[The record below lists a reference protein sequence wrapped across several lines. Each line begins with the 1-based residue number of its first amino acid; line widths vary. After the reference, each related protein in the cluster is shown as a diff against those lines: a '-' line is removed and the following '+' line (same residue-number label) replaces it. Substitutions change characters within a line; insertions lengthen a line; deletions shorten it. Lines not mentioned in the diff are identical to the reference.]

1 MNSHRF
7 AALVLG
13 VVLLAAPSFG
23 QDNIG
28 HERHLHRHNDKHPAA
43 PDASRFTTSRD
54 AAAILPLP
62 HEEDAFFFVVFGD
75 RTGGPTEGVS
85 VLADA
90 VRDTNLLEPDLVM
103 TVGDLVEGY
112 NTREPWMKQMEEF
125 KGIMDR
131 LICPWFPVPGNHDI
145 YWRGAGAPKGEHE
158 QDYEK
163 NFGPLWYAFE
173 HKNCWF
179 ISLYSDEGN
188 PETGEKSISKPESQ
202 RMSEEQFNWLRDTLE
217 RTKSADHVFLFL
229 HHPRWLKG
237 NYGDDWEKVH
247 QLLRSA
253 GNVTAVFGGH
263 IHRMRSDGPRDG
275 IEYIT
280 LATVGGGQSGAVPDA
295 GWLHHILV
303 VTVRKQQVALAAIP
317 VGEVMDV
324 REITGQ
330 LADEANLVSNTPATV
345 TGEVVLGS
353 DGSADS
359 VVQVALSNPGTRDI
373 DVTVTPDSD
382 DSRWVFSPDH
392 AHGRIGPGESRTFD
406 FGVRRI
412 TPSIDIAYREPVLY
426 VQRELLA
433 PGHRYEVPERAVPI
447 PVAVNLTPPAI
458 PAGEMAM
465 SMSDGPLVVPSD
477 SINLPDGPI
486 TLECWFSA
494 ERFAQRTGLL
504 AKTESSDYGIFVNS
518 GRPSWSVFVGDSYLE
533 LTAGDALSAG
543 TWHHV
548 AGVYDG
554 REARLYVNGKL
565 VASEARAG
573 ERRTNSLP
581 LMIGADVDGR
591 GNPTSAFDGLIDSV
605 RLSAKAEYAGESFA
619 PARRA
624 VSTPE
629 SVLVLN
635 FDGLVGPWLFD
646 ESPRARHPRAR
657 GVPTVPAR

>member
-1 MNSHRF
+1 MISHRF

-13 VVLLAAPSFG
+13 VALLAGPALG

-43 PDASRFTTSRD
+43 PDASRFTTSRE
-54 AAAILPLP
+54 AAATLPLP

-75 RTGGPTEGVS
+75 RTGGPAGGVS

-103 TVGDLVEGY
+103 TVGDLIEGY

-125 KGIMDR
+125 KGIMDQ

-145 YWRGAGAPKGEHE
+145 YWRGDGAPKGEHE

-202 RMSEEQFNWLRDTLE
+202 RMSEEQFNWLRDMLVKTS
-217 RTKSADHVFLFL
+217 SADHVFVFV

-247 QLLRSA
+247 QLLKSA

-295 GWLHHILV
+295 GWLHHINV

-330 LADEANLVSNTPATV
+330 LADEANLISNTPAAV
-345 TGEVVLGS
+345 TGEVALGS

-359 VVQVALSNPGTRDI
+359 VVQVALTNPGTRDI

-382 DSRWVFSPDH
+382 DSRWIFSPDH
-392 AHGRIGPGESRTFD
+392 AHGRIGPGESRTFRI
-406 FGVRRI
+406 GVRRI
-412 TPSIDIAYREPVLY
+412 TPSIDVAYREPLLY

-433 PGHRYEVPERAVPI
+433 PGHRYEIPERAVSI
-447 PVAVNLTPPAI
+447 PVTVSLTPPAI

-465 SMSDGPLVVPSD
+465 SMASGPLVIPSD
-477 SINLPDGPI
+477 SIDLPDGPI
-486 TLECWFSA
+486 TLECWFNA
-494 ERFAQRTGLL
+494 ERFAPRTGLI

-518 GRPSWSVFVGDSYLE
+518 GRPSWSVFIGDSYVE
-533 LTAGDALSAG
+533 VAASDALA
-543 TWHHV
+543 TNQWHHV
-548 AGVYDG
+548 AGVFDG

-565 VASEARAG
+565 TASEARSG
-573 ERRTNSLP
+573 ERRTNQLP

-591 GNPTSAFDGLIDSV
+591 GNPTSAFEGRIDSV
-605 RLSAKAEYAGESFA
+605 RLSANAEYVGESFA

-624 VSTPE
+624 ATSPE
-629 SVLVLN
+629 SVLLLN

-646 ESPRARHPRAR
+646 ESPRARHPLGR
-657 GVPTVPAR
+657 GVPVLGR